1 MNDSI
6 YTLLEFER
14 ILNRIKSYVYSG
26 LGLELCENISFITK
40 KDILQDELDK
50 TSEMKD
56 IITREEYLQLDGLQD
71 VRKTLSKLNIEGS
84 YIPSTE
90 FLSILTFLRIS
101 RLTKSYFSRLNMGSE
116 YDYKLIP
123 KITVNLFTDKILE
136 SNIDS
141 TIDETGTVRESASA
155 ELKRIRITI
164 RKKTDSLRKS
174 LEKILKDISDK
185 DYSQDDIITQRDG
198 RFVVPVKAENK
209 RKVPGLIHSSSNT
222 GQTVFIEPAATIE
235 LNNDITEL
243 QYEEKREIERILAE
257 LAKKVRVRV
266 TELKSNCKI
275 MAEIDFLQAKAKYGI
290 EILAEKPAL
299 SDEEYEIKKGYHP
312 VLLQTHKREEVVP
325 LNFRIGKDFNSI
337 IISGPNAGGKTV
349 SLKTVGL
356 LALMLQSGIL
366 VPVHYESKFRV
377 LKQIFVSIGDQQSLE
392 NDLSTFSS
400 HIAYLK
406 KILDESDDKSLILID
421 EICSGTDPV
430 LGSALSCAIIQNFS
444 DRNALSVV
452 TTHNSELKAFAYNHP
467 KIENASLEFNNET
480 LSPNFRFNIGIPG
493 QSFTFEIAEKY
504 NFPTEVISEAKSYLS
519 ESENKLEDLLKELN
533 ENKQKYSELKDEYDR
548 EATRLKGLNSLYETK
563 VNQLKANEKEILK
576 KAKEEAKDVLQNAN
590 KLIENTIR
598 EIREK
603 QNFSA
608 KEIKEAF
615 QSQVQKITHI
625 KNETPE
631 DIIEEMSETEK
642 KSVKV
647 GDYVKISGTNSM
659 GELMEIKDGTVSI
672 NMNGLLVKSKLS
684 EIEKVKRAEAKKE
697 HAKTSTIEINDGPVE
712 RSLDLRG
719 KYSEEIYD
727 MIDKFLHKSI
737 SNGLKSVE
745 IIHGKGTGKL
755 RTEVQKYLKSNP
767 LIISHRLGNWN
778 EGDMGVTIVELSK

>member
-1 MNDSI
+1 MNENI
-6 YTLLEFER
+6 YSLLEFEK
-14 ILNRIKSYVYSG
+14 ILNRIQAYLYSG
-26 LGLELCENISFITK
+26 LGEELCENVSFFTN
-40 KDILQDELDK
+40 KDALQSELDK

-56 IITREEYLQLDGLQD
+56 ILTREEYLQLDGLQD
-71 VRKTLSKLNIEGS
+71 VRKTLSKLNVEGS
-84 YIPSTE
+84 YIPSSE
-90 FLSILTFLRIS
+90 FLSTLTFLRIS
-101 RLTKSYFSRLNMGSE
+101 RLTKSYFSRINIGGE

-123 KITVNLFTDKILE
+123 KITAELFTDKILE
-136 SNIDS
+136 NNIDS

-164 RKKTDSLRKS
+164 RKKTESLRKS

-198 RFVVPVKAENK
+198 RFVVPVKVENK

-257 LAKKVRVRV
+257 LAKKVRVHV
-266 TELKSNCKI
+266 VELKSNCGI
-275 MAEIDFLQAKAKYGI
+275 LAEIDFLQAKAKYGI
-290 EILAEKPAL
+290 EILAEKPVL
-299 SDEEYEIKKGYHP
+299 SNDEYEIKSGYHP
-312 VLLQTHKREEVVP
+312 VLLQNHKRDEVVP
-325 LNFRIGKDFNSI
+325 LNFRIGNEFNSI

-366 VPVHYESKFRV
+366 VPVHYESKFRI
-377 LKQIFVSIGDQQSLE
+377 LDKIFVSIGDQQSLE

-406 KILDESDDKSLILID
+406 TILDEANENSLILVD

-430 LGSALSCAIIQNFS
+430 LGSALSCAIIQNLS
-444 DRNALSVV
+444 DRNSLSVV
-452 TTHNSELKAFAYNHP
+452 TTHNSELKAFAYNHK

-480 LSPNFRFNIGIPG
+480 LSPNFKFNIGIPG

-504 NFPTEVISEAKSYLS
+504 DFPSDVVTEAKSYLS
-519 ESENKLEDLLKELN
+519 DSENKLEDLLKELN
-533 ENKQKYSELKDEYDR
+533 ENKQKYSELKDEYNR
-548 EATRLKGLNSLYETK
+548 EAARLKGLNSLYETK
-563 VNQLKANEKEILK
+563 VSQLKANEKEILR
-576 KAKEEAKDVLQNAN
+576 KAKDEAKDVLQNAN

-615 QSQVQKITHI
+615 QSQVEKITEI
-625 KNETPE
+625 KNAEP
-631 DIIEEMSETEK
+631 IEELTETEK
-642 KSVKV
+642 KNIKV
-647 GDYVKISGTNSM
+647 GDYVKITGTNSM
-659 GELMEIKDGTVSI
+659 GDLMEIKDDHVSI

-684 EIEKVKRAEAKKE
+684 EIEKVKRAETRKE
-697 HAKTSTIEINDGPVE
+697 HAKTSTIEVNEGPVE

-719 KYSEEIYD
+719 KYSEEIFD
-727 MIDKFLHKSI
+727 MIDKFLHNS
-737 SNGLKSVE
+737 SVNGLKSVE

-755 RTEVQKYLKSNP
+755 RNEVQKYLKSNP
-767 LIISHRLGNWN
+767 AVVSYRLGNWN
-778 EGDMGVTIVELSK
+778 EGDTGVTIVELSK